1 MVSVHCSVLIY
12 ECLEELNTII
22 QIMARVG
29 VYVNNRIQ
37 EIHDICEDC
46 SVNYMQIICIII
58 CTLYDMLSRDKFRG
72 EEILG
77 GPTIEFSR
85 SVQRDSENLLR
96 ILLSS
101 IIQTRWLIV

>member
-1 MVSVHCSVLIY
+1 MSRVCKYTSQVVVSIHSSVLIY

-58 CTLYDMLSRDKFRG
+58 CTLYDMLSRDKPDFGRARRKFL
-72 EEILG
+72 EVQQLS
-77 GPTIEFSR
+77 FSR
-85 SVQRDSENLLR
+85 SVQRDSENL
-96 ILLSS
+96 
-101 IIQTRWLIV
+101 